1 MLNDLGMAAAGVLA
15 LTFAWAGA
23 AKLGRP
29 AEAAAGFAALG
40 LRRPEVLARA
50 VPLVELALA
59 VALLAGPAVGAGTAL
74 LLLSCFTVVLGRA
87 LRRGVEV
94 HCACFGSA
102 GGSPLSWI
110 ELARN
115 ALLGGL
121 AVLGLAA
128 GLEPRVPG
136 LVPAAAV
143 VLTAVGAALLLA
155 FLRQGRAGR

>member
-1 MLNDLGMAAAGVLA
+1 MLSDLGMSAAGVLA
-15 LTFAWAGA
+15 ITFAWAGA
-23 AKLGRP
+23 AKLARP
-29 AEAAAGFAALG
+29 TDAAASFASLG
-40 LRRPEVLARA
+40 LPRPEALARM
-50 VPLVELALA
+50 VPLLELALA
-59 VALLAGPAVGAGTAL
+59 VALLAAPVLGAATSL
-74 LLLSCFTVVLGRA
+74 LLLSCFSAVLVGA

-102 GGSPLSWI
+102 GGPPLSWI

-121 AVLGLAA
+121 AVLALSA

-143 VLTAVGAALLLA
+143 MVTTAAAALLLA
-155 FLRQGRAGR
+155 FLRQVRTSS